1 MAVILAIS
9 GAWFL
14 LFNGNQVQIG
24 SALSLKGYRL
34 RCLRWLHLMW
44 NPCHKPTL
52 RDNNIGFKM
61 CHFFELLGV
70 DIHSQDKSH
79 TFVWVHSLA
88 KDGHNEPTS
97 VLFAAFFVGLT
108 ESETYNLA
116 VEPLLSTII
125 LHRWHFTGWWFQ
137 TSVESSPGSLGMW
150 SKLTSICFQLGW
162 KNQGQY
168 VNLNNLL

>member
-1 MAVILAIS
+1 
-9 GAWFL
+9 
-14 LFNGNQVQIG
+14 
-24 SALSLKGYRL
+24 
-34 RCLRWLHLMW
+34 
-44 NPCHKPTL
+44 
-52 RDNNIGFKM
+52 M

-125 LHRWHFTGWWFQ
+125 LHR
-137 TSVESSPGSLGMW
+137 
-150 SKLTSICFQLGW
+150 
-162 KNQGQY
+162 
-168 VNLNNLL
+168 